1 MGPRLPRRS
10 NNLPNLHVNLQIAI
24 QNSERSGFETS
35 GWPIWFP
42 IISQPTGFS
51 AWPKTDGN
59 MQLIHHLSYTG
70 NSSINDFIDPRAG
83 GVQYSNIDHATE
95 MIVLACRGAFEAKTD
110 IISAFSLLPVIL
122 LLFGFRFQG
131 KYYFDKMLSSVSS
144 ISCALF
150 ENFASFLH
158 WLTQN
163 YFQKQF
169 YHSLYIFGGSPYS
182 SNCHLSLQVIKF
194 ICSDSGDIARWLYPV
209 ARTARYFIVCFDQ
222 VAP

>member
-1 MGPRLPRRS
+1 MGIC
-10 NNLPNLHVNLQIAI
+10 NL
-24 QNSERSGFETS
+24 FT
-35 GWPIWFP
+35 
-42 IISQPTGFS
+42 ISLTQE
-51 AWPKTDGN
+51 
-59 MQLIHHLSYTG
+59 
-70 NSSINDFIDPRAG
+70 NSSINDFIDPIAG

-110 IISAFSLLPVIL
+110 IILAFSLLPVIL

-158 WLTQN
+158 WLTQKF
-163 YFQKQF
+163 FQKQF
-169 YHSLYIFGGSPYS
+169 YHSLYIFCGSPYS
-182 SNCHLSLQVIKF
+182 SNYHLSLQVIKF
-194 ICSDSGDIARWLYPV
+194 ICSDLGDIARWVYPV

>member
-1 MGPRLPRRS
+1 MS
-10 NNLPNLHVNLQIAI
+10 
-24 QNSERSGFETS
+24 
-35 GWPIWFP
+35 
-42 IISQPTGFS
+42 
-51 AWPKTDGN
+51 
-59 MQLIHHLSYTG
+59 
-70 NSSINDFIDPRAG
+70 
-83 GVQYSNIDHATE
+83 
-95 MIVLACRGAFEAKTD
+95 GAFEAKTD

-169 YHSLYIFGGSPYS
+169 YHSLYIFCGSPYS

-194 ICSDSGDIARWLYPV
+194 ICSDLGDIARWVYPV
-209 ARTARYFIVCFDQ
+209 ARTDTLLYVLIKWPRNLVVSPTMPQCGVGDIIVRILYTSVYKTDNLIC
-222 VAP
+222 